1 MKEDFKR
8 KNSFEEKKDGEEVV
22 HEQMLKSYQIA
33 SDEEKKANAR
43 EEKDRD

>member
-8 KNSFEEKKDGEEVV
+8 EKSLKEKKDGDEIV

-33 SDEEKKANAR
+33 NDEEKKA
-43 EEKDRD
+43 EKDKK